1 MTAPMR
7 RFLLNRQIALEAR
20 RIAHAA
26 TTTCNKHDKD
36 GETEPPDDID
46 DNHTPACNR
55 LKKEILALAMNIKLA
70 SLQPRVKPSDEPAP
84 ALFDQPEDDDQ
95 HA

>member
-26 TTTCNKHDKD
+26 ITSCNRHDKD
-36 GETEPPDDID
+36 GDTEPPDDVD
-46 DNHTPACNR
+46 DNHTPACNA
-55 LKKEILALAMNIKLA
+55 LKKQIVALAMNIKLA
-70 SLQPRVKPSDEPAP
+70 GLQPKVKPGDEAP
-84 ALFDQPEDDDQ
+84 PPLFEPQDDDQ